1 MINNL
6 NFIYP
11 EIFISLS
18 IMFLLLLGAFKKE
31 SSGLIYNL
39 SIVFLIFT
47 LALIFNYPPQSNV
60 NLFND
65 SYKIDY
71 FSSFMKILTMCSGIF
86 VLITSSRYL
95 KILTMCSGIFVL
107 ITSSRYLKIF
117 KIFKIEY
124 SILILCSILGMMV
137 MISANDLIVFYIGL
151 ELQSLALYVLAS
163 FNRDQVKSSEAG
175 LKYFVLSALSSGL
188 LLYGCSLIYG
198 FTGSTNFITI
208 SENINSTQFGLTFG
222 IVFIL
227 VGLAFKISAVP
238 FHMWAP
244 DVYEGS
250 PTSVTLFFAVVPKI
264 AALTVFI
271 RFLYVPFINMID
283 QWQIIIVF
291 LSIASMI
298 FGAVAAI
305 GQKNLKRLVA
315 YSSIGH
321 MGFAL
326 AGLASGTNE
335 GIQSSI
341 IYISIYLIMNL
352 GLFSCLFMM
361 KRNDKYYEN
370 IDDLSGLSKNH
381 PLISLSLLIILFS
394 LAGIPPMAGFFA
406 KFYVFTAVV
415 KESMYFLAITGLLS
429 TVIAAFYYLRIIK
442 IIYFD
447 PEKEKY
453 DTDYNIGLK
462 ITLSLSTLLILL
474 YFIFPSTLVEIVSRI
489 NII

>member
-11 EIFISLS
+11 EIFVSLS
-18 IMFLLLLGAFKKE
+18 IMFLLIVGAFKKN
-31 SSGLIYNL
+31 SSNLIFNL
-39 SIVFLIFT
+39 SIITLIGT
-47 LALIFNYPPQSNV
+47 LALILSYPIQSNI

-71 FSSFMKILTMCSGIF
+71 LSSFMKILTMGSGIF
-86 VLITSSRYL
+86 VLITSARYL
-95 KILTMCSGIFVL
+95 KL
-107 ITSSRYLKIF
+107 F
-117 KIFKIEY
+117 KIFQIEY

-137 MISANDLIVFYIGL
+137 MISSNDLMVFYIGL

-163 FNRDQVKSSEAG
+163 FNKDQLKSSEAG
-175 LKYFVLSALSSGL
+175 LKYFVLSALSSGI
-188 LLYGCSLIYG
+188 LLYGCSLLYG
-198 FTGSTNFITI
+198 FSGSTNFLII
-208 SENINSTQFGLTFG
+208 SENINSMEYGLTFG

-250 PTSVTLFFAVVPKI
+250 PTSVTLFFAIVPKI

-271 RFLYVPFINMID
+271 RFLYLPFFNVINE
-283 QWQIIIVF
+283 WQIIIIF
-291 LSIASMI
+291 LSIASMV
-298 FGAVAAI
+298 FGAIAAI
-305 GQKNLKRLVA
+305 GQKNLKRLIA

-321 MGFAL
+321 MGYVL
-326 AGLASGTNE
+326 AGLSVGTNE
-335 GIQSSI
+335 GIQSSVS
-341 IYISIYLIMNL
+341 YISIYLIMNL

-361 KRNDKYYEN
+361 KRNNRYYEN

-381 PLISLSLLIILFS
+381 PLISFSLLIILFS

-406 KFYVFTAVV
+406 KFYVFVSV
-415 KESMYFLAITGLLS
+415 IKQEMYFLAIIGLLA
-429 TVIAAFYYLRIIK
+429 TVISAFYYLRIIK

-453 DTDYNIGLK
+453 DSDHSIGLK
-462 ITLSLSTLLILL
+462 ISLALSTLLILL
-474 YFIFPSTLVEIVSRI
+474 YFIYPNGLLEMVIKI